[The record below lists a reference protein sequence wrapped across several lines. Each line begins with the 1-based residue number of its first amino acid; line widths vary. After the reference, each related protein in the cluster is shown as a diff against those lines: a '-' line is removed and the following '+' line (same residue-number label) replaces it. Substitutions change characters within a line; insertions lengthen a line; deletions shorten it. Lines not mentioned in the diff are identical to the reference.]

1 MKMKFILILAFSFLS
16 TSILFSQITVE
27 KENKTM
33 FSIMPYYQYWGGI
46 DSINIRQYSSRF
58 LLKYFFNRDISLS
71 AQGGYASSD
80 AMQNKIDGLS
90 DIQLSLHYKFRNLNT
105 ALDLGVNLPTGK
117 EGINPDYFPSSVLL
131 AQDVFNMKLPLLGQG
146 TNIFAG
152 LTWAKDIN
160 DFIIV
165 GLGTSYQIKGEYY
178 PIADKSI
185 LYKPANELLVTAGLD
200 FRFGNTATLS
210 GDVIEIFYG
219 KDEINNG
226 TSFSAG
232 TKSIFSLMFR
242 QFYGYNSLVV
252 LFRYRYSADDK
263 VYGYF
268 DFVYHEKIIPNNF
281 MTSIN
286 FKNYVSEFLTLQYIA
301 EARFYQKT
309 AAPYSGFNVY
319 GFGIVPNI
327 NLSSSLSVPL
337 TMKFY
342 LGNSDEYSSAYGIE
356 LGLGLDIKF

>member
-1 MKMKFILILAFSFLS
+1 MKFILILAFSFLS
-16 TSILFSQITVE
+16 TSILFSQIKVE

-33 FSIMPYYQYWGGI
+33 FSIRPYYQYWGGI

-58 LLKYFFNRDISLS
+58 FLNYFFSRDIRLS
-71 AQGGYASSD
+71 VQGGYASSD
-80 AMQNKIDGLS
+80 AMQNKIDGIS
-90 DIQLSLHYKFRNLNT
+90 DVQLSLNYKFRKLNT

-117 EGINPDYFPSSVLL
+117 EGINPDYFSSSILL

-146 TNIFAG
+146 TNIFVG
-152 LTWAKDIN
+152 LTWAKAIS
-160 DFIIV
+160 DFIVV

-178 PIADKSI
+178 PIADRSI
-185 LYKPANELLVTAGLD
+185 LYKPANELLLTAGLD
-200 FRFGNTATLS
+200 FRFSSTATLS
-210 GDVIEIFYG
+210 GDIIEIFYG

-226 TSFSAG
+226 ISFSAG
-232 TKSIFSLMFR
+232 TKTVFSLMFR
-242 QFYGYNSLVV
+242 QFYGYNNLLV
-252 LFRYRYSADDK
+252 LFRYRYSTDDK

-286 FKNYVSEFLTLQYIA
+286 FKNYVSKFLTIQYIA

-309 AAPYSGFNVY
+309 IAQYSGFNVY
-319 GFGIVPNI
+319 GAGIVPTI
-327 NLSSSLSVPL
+327 NFSSSLSVPL
-337 TMKFY
+337 AIKY
-342 LGNSDEYSSAYGIE
+342 YIGNSDEYPSAHGVE